1 MKKKEKVAY
10 IKGLV
15 AALET
20 DKNDKVFSAVL
31 DLLSDLAATVSD
43 LDDKSEYLEKY
54 IEEVD
59 EDLGSLEDE
68 FYGDECDDC
77 ECKDCAE
84 EDCDCRC
91 DDCLDDDDDCD
102 CCDDD
107 CDCVEVECPYCGET
121 VCLDDTVDFDN
132 VKCPA
137 CGETFSCVCDDDCD
151 CCDDDNCG
159 CGCEH

>member
-1 MKKKEKVAY
+1 MTLTEKVAY

-91 DDCLDDDDDCD
+91 DDC
-102 CCDDD
+102 
-107 CDCVEVECPYCGET
+107 
-121 VCLDDTVDFDN
+121 
-132 VKCPA
+132 PA

>member
-1 MKKKEKVAY
+1 MTLTEKVAY

-15 AALET
+15 AALES
-20 DKNDKVFSAVL
+20 DKNDKVLAAVL
-31 DLLSDLAATVSD
+31 DLLSDLAATVAD

-59 EDLGSLEDE
+59 EDLGALEDE
-68 FYGDECDDC
+68 YYGDACDD
-77 ECKDCAE
+77 
-84 EDCDCRC
+84 DCDCCDCC
-91 DDCLDDDDDCD
+91 DDDEDCDCD

-107 CDCVEVECPYCGET
+107 CDCDCCDDDCVEVECPYCGET
-121 VCLDDTVDFDN
+121 VCMDDTVDFDN

-137 CGETFSCVCDDDCD
+137 CGEIFSCVCDDDCD
-151 CCDDDNCG
+151 CCDDDDACD

>member
-1 MKKKEKVAY
+1 MTLTEKVAY

-59 EDLGSLEDE
+59 EDLGALEDE

-77 ECKDCAE
+77 ECN
-84 EDCDCRC
+84 
-91 DDCLDDDDDCD
+91 DCLDDDCD

-107 CDCVEVECPYCGET
+107 CDCIEVECPYCGET

-151 CCDDDNCG
+151 CCDDDDCG

>member
-1 MKKKEKVAY
+1 MTLTEKVAY

-59 EDLGSLEDE
+59 EDLGALEDE
-68 FYGDECDDC
+68 FYGV
-77 ECKDCAE
+77 
-84 EDCDCRC
+84 RRRVRR
-91 DDCLDDDDDCD
+91 LRMQGLRRRRLRL
-102 CCDDD
+102 
-107 CDCVEVECPYCGET
+107 P
-121 VCLDDTVDFDN
+121 LR
-132 VKCPA
+132 
-137 CGETFSCVCDDDCD
+137 
-151 CCDDDNCG
+151 
-159 CGCEH
+159 